1 MTVIAFASAK
11 GSPGVSHA
19 VGELARLWP
28 RDVAVADL
36 DPAGG
41 DAELL
46 LRDQNGD
53 PLTADTGL
61 VSLGAALRGGKEA
74 DIAAHLQLTAD
85 DIRVLV
91 GVSSP
96 GQMQGLGPVWP
107 HLATTLSSWSTD
119 VLADCGRFA
128 PGSPVQPVI
137 ETASALV
144 FVARNDLPSL
154 AHLRERLIALRDP
167 LSLGR
172 AGGTPVGVA
181 LVGDP
186 RDQRAVSD
194 MVRLFASADLAV
206 EGLGT
211 IAHDPRAVKA
221 WWSMSRRAQRRSL
234 YHRSL
239 VDISG
244 RIGDLAG
251 ISAAVPVPEE
261 V

>member
-1 MTVIAFASAK
+1 MTLIAFASAK

-28 RDVAVADL
+28 RGVAVADL

-46 LRDQNGD
+46 LRDHNGD
-53 PLTADTGL
+53 PLSADAGL
-61 VSLGAALRGGKEA
+61 MSLGAALRGGQNA
-74 DIAAHLQLTAD
+74 DLALYLQRTAD
-85 DIRVLV
+85 GVDVLA
-91 GVSSP
+91 GVSTP
-96 GQMQGLGPVWP
+96 AQMQGLGPVWG
-107 HLATTLSSWSTD
+107 HVAGTFSSWSAD

-128 PGSPVQPVI
+128 PGSPVQPVV
-137 ETASALV
+137 EAASALV

-154 AHLRERLIALRDP
+154 AHLRERLVALRAP
-167 LSLGR
+167 MSLGR
-172 AGGTPVGVA
+172 PGGTPVGVA

-186 RDQRAVSD
+186 RDKRAVSD
-194 MVRLFASADLAV
+194 MVRLFASADITV

-211 IAHDPRAVKA
+211 IAHDPRAVRA

-239 VDISG
+239 VDVAQ
-244 RIGDLAG
+244 RVCALA
-251 ISAAVPVPEE
+251 SVDSVPVAGE

>member
-1 MTVIAFASAK
+1 MTLVAFASAK

-19 VGELARLWP
+19 VSELARLWP

-36 DPAGG
+36 DPSGG

-61 VSLGAALRGGKEA
+61 VSLGAALRGGKQA
-74 DIAAHLQLTAD
+74 DLGAHLQVTAD
-85 DIRVLV
+85 DVRVLV
-91 GVSSP
+91 GVNAP

-107 HLATTLSSWSTD
+107 HLASTLSSFPAD
-119 VLADCGRFA
+119 VLADCGRFT

-137 ETASALV
+137 ESAAAVV
-144 FVARNDLPSL
+144 FVARHDLPSL
-154 AHLRERLIALRDP
+154 AHLRERLIAMREP

-172 AGGTPVGVA
+172 AGGTPVGIA
-181 LVGDP
+181 LLGDP
-186 RDQRAVSD
+186 RDQRAVGD
-194 MVRLFASADLAV
+194 MVRLFASAGLPV

-221 WWSMSRRAQRRSL
+221 WWSMSRRAQRRSV

-239 VDISG
+239 VDVAG
-244 RIGDLAG
+244 RVCDLAG
-251 ISAAVPVPEE
+251 VRPTAVTEE